1 MSRMNTKQ
9 PVVELERALTG
20 ARVSDTEKAMAA
32 ARAETVSVGGVVRL
46 CPICGCETSGVHAV
60 AATNRLLEHLR
71 RAHGGQVAS
80 GVATSSAGPVL
91 ERGGVRATPAPS
103 RPDVT
108 LYYTGDDELRRSGTV
123 AGLDW
128 LVLPAGRARRLG
140 EQLRVTLGVG
150 SACYQ
155 LTGVVTSDSRLCTP
169 LFLTSASASRR
180 VTNSSDMALARPP
193 SSSTRAMGPRLSLR
207 TRRMRAA

>member
-128 LVLPAGRARRLG
+128 LVLPAGRSRRLG
-140 EQLRVTLGVG
+140 EQLRITLGVG

-169 LFLTSASASRR
+169 LFLTSASAGWQE
-180 VTNSSDMALARPP
+180 LAG
-193 SSSTRAMGPRLSLR
+193 RAMA
-207 TRRMRAA
+207 RAAGHADLFAPDPGDAHDFDES

>member
-1 MSRMNTKQ
+1 MNTRQ

-20 ARVSDTEKAMAA
+20 ARVSDTEKAMVA
-32 ARAETVSVGGVVRL
+32 ARAETVSVAGVVRM
-46 CPICGCETSGVHAV
+46 CPICGSEMSGVHAV

-71 RAHGGQVAS
+71 RAHGGQVAV
-80 GVATSSAGPVL
+80 GVATAPPGPVL
-91 ERGGVRATPAPS
+91 ERGGVRATPVPS

-123 AGLDW
+123 ASPDW

-140 EQLRVTLGVG
+140 EHLRITLGVG
-150 SACYQ
+150 SECFQ

-169 LFLTSASASRR
+169 LFLTSAGAGWLELAGRA
-180 VTNSSDMALARPP
+180 MARPAGHADLFAP
-193 SSSTRAMGPRLSLR
+193 DGHEFDES
-207 TRRMRAA
+207 